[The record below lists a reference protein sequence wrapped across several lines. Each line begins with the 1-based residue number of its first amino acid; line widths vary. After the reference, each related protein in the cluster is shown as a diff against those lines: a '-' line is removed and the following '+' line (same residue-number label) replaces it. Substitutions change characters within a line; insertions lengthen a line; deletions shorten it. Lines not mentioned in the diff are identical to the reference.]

1 MSRVTRTTG
10 VRHAVFGLALAG
22 LAMSSI
28 DTADAGDLEG
38 PVYGP
43 YPRYNAVPPGY
54 RGAEV
59 GDAVCRIVH
68 ERRIDVYGREI
79 IHRIRICDE
88 GPVYPSPYRTMVPP
102 EYGYPPRPYYE
113 PSRSRYYSY
122 PRPPAPIEGY
132 YN

>member
-1 MSRVTRTTG
+1 MSRVMRTTG
-10 VRHAVFGLALAG
+10 VRHAVFGPALAG

-28 DTADAGDLEG
+28 DSADAGDLEG

-43 YPRYNAVPPGY
+43 YPRYNAVPPVY

-68 ERRIDVYGREI
+68 ERRIDAYGREI

-88 GPVYPSPYRTMVPP
+88 GPYRAMVPP

-113 PSRSRYYSY
+113 PFQSRYYSY
-122 PRPPAPIEGY
+122 PRLPAPIEGY